1 MPYVLRRVD
10 KDDYVALVIEL
21 GLKQQWR
28 VKNNGSDAWLG
39 HLNALFTLV
48 GFILLAAAYVP
59 GNRLKAKIGH
69 PMVAGVKIWA

>member
-39 HLNALFTLV
+39 HLNS
-48 GFILLAAAYVP
+48 LLAHGTNSWVDNAFEP
-59 GNRLKAKIGH
+59 LEFLGI
-69 PMVAGVKIWA
+69 